1 MDLPLLLLLD
11 EGHCVPNMS
20 RNDGDL
26 GHSQPPS
33 QPFISQT
40 TYRIV
45 RLPAC
50 MPEAQHE
57 TGREGVMRVRRLLE
71 GTMRFRLPYDAYSS
85 GPRASLPMLVP
96 GQTKQYDL
104 QGNFFDDDD
113 SPGPQIYIEVKSVK
127 DAGSQA
133 NEFKAFL
140 AQAYSA
146 TVRAHK
152 DLHADP
158 ENNFMWAT
166 TCPWKG
172 AGFREVASRDAVTTA
187 IEGAGPQI
195 LPPGHEVDAQTVD
208 ALLDRFW
215 VWVVSDRQEEMTLG
229 RMMRSWVAAK
239 REEAK

>member
-1 MDLPLLLLLD
+1 
-11 EGHCVPNMS
+11 
-20 RNDGDL
+20 
-26 GHSQPPS
+26 
-33 QPFISQT
+33 
-40 TYRIV
+40 
-45 RLPAC
+45 

-85 GPRASLPMLVP
+85 GSRASLPMLVP
-96 GQTKQYDL
+96 GEKKQYDL
-104 QGNFFDDDD
+104 QGNVFDDGDN
-113 SPGPQIYIEVKSVK
+113 PGPQIYIEVKAVK
-127 DAGSQA
+127 DAGNQSSQF
-133 NEFKAFL
+133 EAFL

-146 TVRAHK
+146 TLRVRA
-152 DLHADP
+152 DLQDDP

-172 AGFREVASRDAVTTA
+172 TGFREVTSKEALTAA
-187 IEGAGPQI
+187 IEAAGPQI
-195 LPPGHEVDAQTVD
+195 LPPDHEVDAQTVD

-215 VWVVSDRQEEMTLG
+215 VWVVSDRQEDMTLG